1 MAYSQAQNKATQK
14 YQKKAYDQIA
24 IRIPKGKRELYNKYA
39 ADHGM
44 SLASYICQLIEN
56 DNK

>member
-1 MAYSQAQNKATQK
+1 MAYSQAQNKATQR
-14 YQKKAYDQIA
+14 YQKKNYDQIA
-24 IRIPKGKRELYNKYA
+24 IRIPKGKRDEYNKYA

-44 SLASYICQLIEN
+44 SLASYICHLIEQ